1 MNMNH
6 TAILKRIFSVAVPLL
21 LATACI
27 TERTAEVE
35 TREEFVEHYRVIK
48 GAPDWVNRGSRL
60 LFGVNDT
67 RLFHGVAYASPMG
80 DMALQKS
87 VADDMARA
95 EVARILTAFVETV
108 YADYMASGR
117 RVKGGEKSLEVKDA
131 SVLQQI
137 KAISNASEPAIR
149 ISGSWRDLK
158 SYDVWT
164 IAELDLK
171 QAKSVIAALGYINA
185 DFKLHLEMN
194 ADDIFDRIIRE
205 RNNVRRSRSD
215 DAE

>member
-1 MNMNH
+1 MNH
-6 TAILKRIFSVAVPLL
+6 IVMLKKIFSVALLL
-21 LATACI
+21 LAASACI
-27 TERTAEVE
+27 TERAAQVE
-35 TREEFVEHYRVIK
+35 TRDDIFANYTVIK

-60 LFGVNDT
+60 LFGNNDA
-67 RLFHGVAYASPMG
+67 RLFHGVAYAAPMG

-95 EVARILTAFVETV
+95 EAARILTAFVEIA
-108 YADYMASGR
+108 YADYRASGR
-117 RVKGGEKSLEVKDA
+117 RGRAGEMNTALKDDP
-131 SVLQQI
+131 VLRQI
-137 KAISNASEPAIR
+137 KSISNANLAGIR

-171 QAKSVIAALGYINA
+171 QVKRTLADLSDINA

-194 ADDIFDRIIRE
+194 ADNIFDRIIRE